1 MQQVMRHRS
10 SSSAKADDPVNTGG
24 SNKNALVPFT
34 GCPAF
39 AGHDEFRVSATPM
52 PAERDVHAPG
62 FAEAFGAF
70 LVEEAILERSMLE
83 RARRAAHTTGERFDY
98 VLTKLGLVSEGD
110 LAVSLSKY
118 LSIPLATP
126 ALIPAAPVLT
136 ERIGV
141 DFVRRNRVMPLAT
154 EEGRLAVGITDP
166 FNDEPIR
173 ALAFLTN
180 LPVATHIFVPADFDK
195 AFEALYV
202 GATEEH
208 ALAVHGGA
216 DASEVDVQRLRDM
229 ASEAPTIRLVNQIIA
244 QAVETRASDI
254 HVEPNVDA
262 VLVRYRID
270 GVLRT
275 AQTLAPGLRAAVT
288 SRIKIMAKLDIAER
302 RLPQDGRI
310 KIAVRGVDIDFRIST
325 IPTAFGESVVM
336 RILDRSRVE
345 LDFAK
350 LGFSEGHIA
359 AFADLMNQPNGIVLV
374 TGPTGSGKTTTL
386 YTALKALNSSERKIF
401 TVEDPIEYQLA
412 GINQV
417 QVQPAIGLTFPH
429 ALRSILRQDPD
440 IIMIGEIRDLETARI
455 AIQASLTGHLVFSTL
470 HTNSAAATITRLIDM
485 GVENY
490 LIASTVKG
498 VEAQRL
504 VRRLCPHCA
513 RPHDAAAEW
522 AETFARDVSGIAALG
537 PPRIRQPGGCSRCGG
552 TGFSGRS
559 TIAELLLVDT
569 EIHRLVLASASD
581 SDIDAS
587 ARARGM
593 ISMYASGAHKVWRGE
608 TTVEEVLRATRMG

>member
-1 MQQVMRHRS
+1 MQEVMTRQPS
-10 SSSAKADDPVNTGG
+10 LSAP
-24 SNKNALVPFT
+24 
-34 GCPAF
+34 PA
-39 AGHDEFRVSATPM
+39 G
-52 PAERDVHAPG
+52 AEHNVHAPG
-62 FAEAFGAF
+62 FAQDFGSF
-70 LVEEAILERSMLE
+70 LAEDAIIERSVLE
-83 RARRAAHTTGERFDY
+83 RARRAAQTTGERFDH

-118 LSIPLATP
+118 LSIPLVTVAQV
-126 ALIPAAPVLT
+126 PAAPVLPD
-136 ERIGV
+136 RVGA
-141 DFVRRNRVMPLAT
+141 DFVRRNRVMPLAVDD
-154 EEGRLAVGITDP
+154 GRLAVGVSDP

-180 LPVATHIFVPADFDK
+180 LAVVTHVFVPADFDK
-195 AFEALYV
+195 AFEALYL
-202 GATEEH
+202 ATAEDH
-208 ALAVHGGA
+208 ALAVQGGME
-216 DASEVDVQRLRDM
+216 ASEVDVQRLRDM
-229 ASEAPTIRLVNQIIA
+229 ASEAPTIRMVNQIIA

-254 HVEPNVDA
+254 HVEPNVEA

-275 AQTLAPGLRAAVT
+275 AQTLPPGLRAAVT

-350 LGFSEGHIA
+350 LGFSEPHVA
-359 AFADLMNQPNGIVLV
+359 AFTDLMNQPNGIVLV

-504 VRRLCPHCA
+504 VRKLCRECA
-513 RPHDAAAEW
+513 QPHDAAAYW

-537 PPRIRQPGGCSRCGG
+537 PADIRQPRGCSRCGG
-552 TGFSGRS
+552 TGFAGRS

-569 EIHRLVLASASD
+569 EVHRLVLAGASD

-587 ARARGM
+587 GRARGM
-593 ISMYASGAHKVWRGE
+593 TSMYASGAHKVWRGE

>member
-1 MQQVMRHRS
+1 M
-10 SSSAKADDPVNTGG
+10 TGG
-24 SNKNALVPFT
+24 TVLAADGHDFAGAAAGGAHDVRA
-34 GCPAF
+34 PAF
-39 AGHDEFRVSATPM
+39 AQEFGSFLI
-52 PAERDVHAPG
+52 AENI
-62 FAEAFGAF
+62 
-70 LVEEAILERSMLE
+70 VERAVLE
-83 RARRAAHTTGERFDY
+83 RARRAAHTTGERFDH

-118 LSIPLATP
+118 LSIPLVMP
-126 ALIPAAPVLT
+126 ALVPAAPLLADRVSA
-136 ERIGV
+136 
-141 DFVRRNRVMPLAT
+141 DFVRRNRIMPLALDG
-154 EEGRLAVGITDP
+154 GRLAVGVTDP

-180 LPVATHIFVPADFDK
+180 LTVAAHIFIPADFDK

-202 GATEEH
+202 GAGEGD
-208 ALAVHGGA
+208 ALAVHSGA
-216 DASEVDVQRLRDM
+216 EASEVDVQRLRDM

-350 LGFSEGHIA
+350 LGFTDAHVT

-417 QVQPAIGLTFPH
+417 QVQPGIGLTFPH

-504 VRRLCPHCA
+504 VRKLCRHCA
-513 RPHDAAAEW
+513 RQHESAVYW
-522 AETFARDVSGIAALG
+522 AETFARDVRDLAALG
-537 PPRIRQPGGCSRCGG
+537 AADIRQPGGCSQCGG
-552 TGFSGRS
+552 TGFAGRS
-559 TIAELLLVDT
+559 TIAELLFVDA
-569 EIHRLVLASASD
+569 EIHRLVLSSASD
-581 SDIDAS
+581 AEIDAA
-587 ARARGM
+587 ARERGM
-593 ISMYASGAHKVWRGE
+593 ISMYANGAHKVWRGE

>member
-1 MQQVMRHRS
+1 MQEAMAHQS
-10 SSSAKADDPVNTGG
+10 LSSAKTDDPVT
-24 SNKNALVPFT
+24 
-34 GCPAF
+34 
-39 AGHDEFRVSATPM
+39 DEFRVLATLARP
-52 PAERDVHAPG
+52 ENDVHAPA
-62 FAEAFGAF
+62 FAQDFGAF
-70 LVEEAILERSMLE
+70 LIEEAIVERSVLE
-83 RARRAAHTTGERFDY
+83 RARRAAHTTGERFDH
-98 VLTKLGLVSEGD
+98 VLTKLGLVSDSD

-118 LSIPLATP
+118 LSIPLATS
-126 ALIPAAPVLT
+126 ALVPAAPVL
-136 ERIGV
+136 V
-141 DFVRRNRVMPLAT
+141 DRVGAEFVRRNRIMPLAVDDR
-154 EEGRLAVGITDP
+154 RLTVGVTDP
-166 FNDEPIR
+166 LNDEPIR

-180 LPVATHIFVPADFDK
+180 LTVAAHIFIPADFER

-202 GATEEH
+202 GAADAD
-208 ALAVHGGA
+208 ALAVHGGT

-244 QAVETRASDI
+244 QAVAARASDI
-254 HVEPNVDA
+254 HVEPGVDA

-275 AQTLAPGLRAAVT
+275 AQILAPGLRAAVT

-350 LGFSEGHIA
+350 LGFSA
-359 AFADLMNQPNGIVLV
+359 AHVTAFTDLMNQPNGIVLV

-417 QVQPAIGLTFPH
+417 QVLPAIGLSFPH

-513 RPHDAAAEW
+513 RPHDAAAYW
-522 AETFARDVSGIAALG
+522 AETFAREASGIEALG
-537 PPRIRQPGGCSRCGG
+537 PAHIRQPAGCSQCGG

-559 TIAELLLVDT
+559 TIAELLPVDM
-569 EIHRLVLASASD
+569 EIHRLILSSASD
-581 SDIDAS
+581 AEIDAA

-593 ISMYASGAHKVWRGE
+593 TSMYASGAQKIWRGE
-608 TTVEEVLRATRMG
+608 TTVEEVLRATRIG

>member
-1 MQQVMRHRS
+1 MADSGGVM
-10 SSSAKADDPVNTGG
+10 AA
-24 SNKNALVPFT
+24 
-34 GCPAF
+34 PANGAAIIRDH
-39 AGHDEFRVSATPM
+39 AG
-52 PAERDVHAPG
+52 PAIGASVERDVDAPG
-62 FAEAFGAF
+62 FAQDFGAF
-70 LVEEAILERSMLE
+70 LAEEAIVERAVLD
-83 RARRAAHTTGERFDY
+83 RARRAAHTTGERFDH

-118 LSIPLATP
+118 LSVPLATP
-126 ALIPAAPVLT
+126 ALIPAAPVLA
-136 ERIGV
+136 ERV
-141 DFVRRNRVMPLAT
+141 PPDFVRRNRVMPLAV
-154 EEGRLAVGITDP
+154 EDGRLAVGVTDP

-180 LPVATHIFVPADFDK
+180 LTVVPHIFVPADFDK
-195 AFEALYV
+195 AFDALYV
-202 GATEEH
+202 VGAADED
-208 ALAVHGGA
+208 ALAVHGAA

-302 RLPQDGRI
+302 RMPQDGRI

-350 LGFSEGHIA
+350 LGFSEAHVA

-522 AETFARDVSGIAALG
+522 AESFARDVSGIATLG
-537 PPRIRQPGGCSRCGG
+537 PADIRQPRGCGRCGG

-569 EIHRLVLASASD
+569 EIHRLVLAGVSD
-581 SDIDAS
+581 SEIDAS
-587 ARARGM
+587 ARGRGM
-593 ISMYASGAHKVWRGE
+593 TSMYASGARKVWRGE

>member
-1 MQQVMRHRS
+1 MQEVM
-10 SSSAKADDPVNTGG
+10 T
-24 SNKNALVPFT
+24 
-34 GCPAF
+34 
-39 AGHDEFRVSATPM
+39 
-52 PAERDVHAPG
+52 PG
-62 FAEAFGAF
+62 FAQDFGAF
-70 LVEEAILERSMLE
+70 LAERAILEPSVLE
-83 RARRAAHTTGERFDY
+83 RARRAAHTTGERFDN

-126 ALIPAAPVLT
+126 TLVPAAPVLAD
-136 ERIGV
+136 RV
-141 DFVRRNRVMPLAT
+141 SADFVRRNRVLPLAADD
-154 EEGRLAVGITDP
+154 RHLVVGVTDP

-173 ALAFLTN
+173 ALAFLIN
-180 LPVATHIFVPADFDK
+180 LPVVTHIFVPADFDR
-195 AFEALYV
+195 AFDALY
-202 GATEEH
+202 
-208 ALAVHGGA
+208 LAPAQDDAFAVQGGA
-216 DASEVDVQRLRDM
+216 EASEIDVQRLRDM

-244 QAVETRASDI
+244 QAVEARASDI

-275 AQTLAPGLRAAVT
+275 AQTLSPGLRAAVT
-288 SRIKIMAKLDIAER
+288 SRVKIMAKLDIAER

-350 LGFSEGHIA
+350 LGFGPAHVT
-359 AFADLMNQPNGIVLV
+359 AFTELMNQPNGIVLV

-455 AIQASLTGHLVFSTL
+455 AIQSSLTGHLVFSTL

-513 RPHDAAAEW
+513 RPHETAAYW
-522 AETFARDVSGIAALG
+522 AETFARDVADIATLG
-537 PPRIRQPGGCSRCGG
+537 RADIRQPRGCDRCGG

-559 TIAELLLVDT
+559 TIAELLLVDA
-569 EIHRLVLASASD
+569 EIHRLVLAGASD

-593 ISMYASGAHKVWRGE
+593 TNMYANGAMKVWRGE

>member
-1 MQQVMRHRS
+1 MTDALADAG
-10 SSSAKADDPVNTGG
+10 SAAPAVNGGDVARAPVG
-24 SNKNALVPFT
+24 
-34 GCPAF
+34 
-39 AGHDEFRVSATPM
+39 
-52 PAERDVHAPG
+52 RDVHTPD
-62 FAEAFGAF
+62 FARDFGAF
-70 LVEEAILERSMLE
+70 LADESIVERSALD
-83 RARRAAHTTGERFDY
+83 RARRASHTTGGRFDQ

-110 LAVSLSKY
+110 LAAGLSKY

-126 ALIPAAPVLT
+126 ALVPAEPVLAD
-136 ERIGV
+136 RLGP
-141 DFVRRNRVMPLAT
+141 DFVRRNRVMPLALAD
-154 EEGRLAVGITDP
+154 GRLAVGVTDP

-173 ALAFLTN
+173 ALAYLTN
-180 LPVATHIFVPADFDK
+180 LTVVAHIFVPADFEK
-195 AFEALYV
+195 AFDALYV
-202 GATEEH
+202 NAADAGALT
-208 ALAVHGGA
+208 VHPGA
-216 DASEVDVQRLRDM
+216 EASEVDVQRLRDM
-229 ASEAPTIRLVNQIIA
+229 ASEAPTIRLVNQIIG

-254 HVEPNVDA
+254 HVEPNVDT

-270 GVLRT
+270 GLLRT

-350 LGFSEGHIA
+350 LGFSDAHVA
-359 AFADLMNQPNGIVLV
+359 AFADLMNQPNGIILV

-386 YTALKALNSSERKIF
+386 YTALKTLNSSERKIF

-504 VRRLCPHCA
+504 VRRLCAHCA
-513 RPHDAAAEW
+513 CPHDGAAYW
-522 AETFARDVSGIAALG
+522 ADAFARDVPGIERCG
-537 PPRIRQPGGCSRCGG
+537 PANIRQPRGCAQCGG

-559 TIAELLLVDT
+559 TIAELLPVDA
-569 EIHRLVLASASD
+569 EIHRLVLAAASD
-581 SDIDAS
+581 AQIDAA
-587 ARARGM
+587 ARAGGM
-593 ISMYASGAHKVWRGE
+593 ISMYANGAGKVWRGE